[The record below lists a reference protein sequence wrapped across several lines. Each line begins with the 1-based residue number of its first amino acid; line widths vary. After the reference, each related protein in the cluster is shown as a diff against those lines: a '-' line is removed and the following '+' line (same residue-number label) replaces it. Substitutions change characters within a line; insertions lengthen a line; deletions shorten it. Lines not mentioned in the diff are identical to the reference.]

1 MLSIYCRVANASAR
15 CLGCETATHQ
25 VGLPEQVKT
34 NGPPLITRYQSAGE
48 GVSARAE
55 GVEIGGD

>member
-1 MLSIYCRVANASAR
+1 MANASAR
-15 CLGCETATHQ
+15 CLECETATHQ

-48 GVSARAE
+48 GVSAWVE